1 MKMDHL
7 AKIKK
12 KCKLPKT
19 KLSTYNSNNDIIEV
33 MDHRILKQISDLNTH
48 YVMPSSIQVG
58 D

>member
-1 MKMDHL
+1 MDHL

-12 KCKLPKT
+12 KCKLPKA
-19 KLSTYNSNNDIIEV
+19 KFSTYDSNTDIIEV

-48 YVMPSSIQVG
+48 YVRPSSIQVG